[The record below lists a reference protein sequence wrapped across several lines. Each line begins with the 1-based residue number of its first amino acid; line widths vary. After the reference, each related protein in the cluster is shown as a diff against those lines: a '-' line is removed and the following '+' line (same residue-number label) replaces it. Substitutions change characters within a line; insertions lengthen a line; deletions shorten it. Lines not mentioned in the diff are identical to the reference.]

1 MMMQTKHLLYE
12 FLHAFSLLA
21 LLILIPTFA
30 IGRLLDPP
38 FNLLGWA
45 IALAFAWLVFR
56 RREHRGKA

>member
-1 MMMQTKHLLYE
+1 MRMQTKHLLYE
-12 FLHAFSLLA
+12 LLHAFSLLA

-45 IALAFAWLVFR
+45 IALVFAWLVFR
-56 RREHRGKA
+56 RREHRRKA